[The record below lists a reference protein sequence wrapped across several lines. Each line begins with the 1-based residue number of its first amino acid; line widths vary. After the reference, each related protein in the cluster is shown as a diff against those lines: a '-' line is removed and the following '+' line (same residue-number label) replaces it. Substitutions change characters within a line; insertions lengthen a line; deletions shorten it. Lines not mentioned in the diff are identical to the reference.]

1 MNKSIER
8 KSGEMWRAKNL
19 LPKWVVSRCWV
30 YVGLD
35 TGFKIQ
41 ECLWVKRMDE
51 EEKKFGSKRRL
62 KQIDLGFDSN
72 DVGSSGS
79 AFMLRIQANPP
90 PW

>member
-1 MNKSIER
+1 
-8 KSGEMWRAKNL
+8 
-19 LPKWVVSRCWV
+19 
-30 YVGLD
+30 
-35 TGFKIQ
+35 
-41 ECLWVKRMDE
+41 MDE